1 MKKLSKLLIFIVLL
15 NGCSSIQIPQSVIN
29 SVLFGGDV
37 TFAHAPDK
45 LVLEEVNQK
54 LRKKINQAQENIHNP
69 R

>member
-1 MKKLSKLLIFIVLL
+1 MKKLSRLLIFIFLL
-15 NGCSSIQIPQSVIN
+15 SGCSSTQIPHAVIN

-37 TFAHAPDK
+37 SFAHAPDK